1 MNDKPVKKYTVNHYD
16 VLNDHFTESI
26 SREKEIARSR
36 RSKTFWTNAK
46 SISLIL
52 FFIGVAAMFIGK
64 AIYVAKDEKVVEKIV
79 EVPVSQTD
87 VPKQQDKVI
96 INNKEVTVVT
106 DVIKFVSLEVPLRG
120 KSYTVNTRLN
130 YLDVR
135 DPFPYQHT
143 CYVEDVFGFDAELT
157 KKEKGRVIPHAG
169 NQLDNLE
176 AMGLSTSD
184 LPYFYDYC
192 RYL

>member
-36 RSKTFWTNAK
+36 RSKTFWANAK

-64 AIYVAKDEKVVEKIV
+64 SIYVAKDEKVVEKIV

-96 INNKEVTVVT
+96 INN
-106 DVIKFVSLEVPLRG
+106 
-120 KSYTVNTRLN
+120 
-130 YLDVR
+130 
-135 DPFPYQHT
+135 
-143 CYVEDVFGFDAELT
+143 
-157 KKEKGRVIPHAG
+157 
-169 NQLDNLE
+169 
-176 AMGLSTSD
+176 
-184 LPYFYDYC
+184 
-192 RYL
+192 